1 MQKIIDKRGLLEEPA
16 LTKGAKIEFGCGPA
30 KRDKTSIGIDL
41 LDYEGVDIVGDIREI
56 FSRLPSDHIG
66 ELYSEHTL
74 EHIDDLPG
82 MIRDMCRILQPGGIL
97 HIVVP
102 HFSNAFYYSD
112 PTHRNFFGL
121 YTFAYYCEQ
130 NIFKRTIPSYARIE
144 GLKLERVNLV
154 FRSYRPRYISH
165 AIRKSAQLLF
175 NLNDSMKEI
184 YEESFSTLL
193 SCYEIEYHIRKKIC
207 P

>member
-1 MQKIIDKRGLLEEPA
+1 MPQIIDKRDLLKNSE
-16 LTKGAKIEFGCGPA
+16 LTRGAKIEFGCGPS
-30 KRDKTSIGIDL
+30 KRDKASIGIDL
-41 LDYEGVDIVGDIREI
+41 LDYDGVDIVGDIREI
-56 FSRLPSDHIG
+56 FSLLPSDNVG
-66 ELYSEHTL
+66 ELSSEHTL
-74 EHIDDLPG
+74 EHVEDLPG
-82 MIRDMCRILQPGGIL
+82 MIREMHRILQPGGIL
-97 HIVVP
+97 RVVVS

-130 NIFKRTIPSYARIE
+130 DLFKRTIPSYARIE
-144 GLKLERVNLV
+144 GLKLESIKLV

-193 SCYEIEYHIRKKIC
+193 SCYEIEYIIRKKTF